1 MEELQDACDRECK
14 KKRLEKIVNIVWTIV
29 KVVGGMLIGQQLN

>member
-1 MEELQDACDRECK
+1 MEECKNNCK

-29 KVVGGMLIGQQLN
+29 KVIGGVIIGQNLPM